1 MFNSV
6 SDALIAFKNGK
17 AIIVVDDEDRENE
30 GDIVIPASSCTP
42 DQLNFCATYGKGLVC
57 IAIDHN
63 TAIRLDLQKQ
73 RSNKKDPHHTAFLD
87 AIDAVTEYGTTTGI
101 SAFDRSITAQL
112 VANPN
117 STSSDFIKPGH
128 LFPIL
133 SKKGGVLERKGHTE
147 AAVDLCKLCDLPP
160 AAIICEIMEE
170 DGTMMRRNGL
180 AHFAEQHQ
188 LKIISINQL
197 LEYIRSTET
206 KFESTHF
213 LPNCSLYSSST
224 LPTEFGEFII
234 EVFKN
239 RLTGMEHL
247 VLSTQNN
254 SSVDPLIRIHS
265 ECITGD
271 VFHSLKCD
279 CGKQLNDALAA
290 IAERGH
296 GYLIHLKGHEGRGIG
311 IGNKIAT
318 YEIQKKGVNTYQAN
332 EQLGFQ
338 ADARNYQDAIEI
350 LRFYKITNGDLITN
364 NPLKID
370 AVNQAGIP
378 LEKYTIA
385 STLNEHNTHYLETK
399 KYFAKHSIKLV
410 K

>member
-1 MFNSV
+1 M
-6 SDALIAFKNGK
+6 
-17 AIIVVDDEDRENE
+17 
-30 GDIVIPASSCTP
+30 
-42 DQLNFCATYGKGLVC
+42 
-57 IAIDHN
+57 
-63 TAIRLDLQKQ
+63 
-73 RSNKKDPHHTAFLD
+73 
-87 AIDAVTEYGTTTGI
+87 
-101 SAFDRSITAQL
+101 
-112 VANPN
+112 ANPN

-128 LFPIL
+128 LFPVL

-170 DGTMMRRNGL
+170 DGTMMRRDGL
-180 AHFAEQHQ
+180 ANFAEQHQ

-206 KFESTHF
+206 HIESTHF

-224 LPTEFGEFII
+224 LPTEFGEFTI

-239 RLTGMEHL
+239 TLTGMEHL

-318 YEIQKKGVNTYQAN
+318 YELQKKGVNTYEAN

-350 LRFYKITNGDLITN
+350 LRLYKITNGDLITN

-378 LEKYTIA
+378 LKKYTIA

>member
-1 MFNSV
+1 MFDSV
-6 SDALIAFKNGK
+6 SDALFSFKNGN

-30 GDIVIPASSCTP
+30 GDIVIPASTCSP
-42 DQLNFCATYGKGLVC
+42 EQLNFCANYGKGLVC

-63 TAIRLDLQKQ
+63 TAIRLDLRKQ

-87 AIDAVTEYGTTTGI
+87 AIDATIEHGTSTGI

-112 VANPN
+112 IANLDSKP
-117 STSSDFIKPGH
+117 SDFIKPGH
-128 LFPIL
+128 LFPVL
-133 SKKGGVLERKGHTE
+133 AKKGGVKERKGHTE
-147 AAVDLCKLCDLPP
+147 AAVDLCKLTNLYP
-160 AAIICEIMEE
+160 AAIICEIMDE
-170 DGTMMRRNGL
+170 DGSMMRRNGL
-180 AHFAEQHQ
+180 ADFAQQHQ

-197 LEYIRSTET
+197 LEYIQSTET
-206 KFESTHF
+206 NFESNHF
-213 LPNCSLYSSST
+213 APTCSLYSSST

-239 RLTGMEHL
+239 TLTGMEHS
-247 VLSTQNN
+247 VLSTKKDTT
-254 SSVDPLIRIHS
+254 VDPLIRIHS
-265 ECITGD
+265 ECLTGD
-271 VFHSLKCD
+271 IFHSLKCD
-279 CGKQLNDALAA
+279 CGKQLTDALTA

-296 GYLIHLKGHEGRGIG
+296 GFLIHLKGHEGRGIG

-318 YEIQKKGVNTYQAN
+318 YELQKKGVNTYEAN

-350 LRFYKITNGDLITN
+350 LRHYGITEGELITN

-378 LEKYTIA
+378 LKKYTIP
-385 STLNEHNTHYLETK
+385 SKLNEYNTHYLETK
-399 KYFAKHSIKLV
+399 KRFAKHSIKIE

>member
-42 DQLNFCATYGKGLVC
+42 DQLNFCASYGKGLVC
-57 IAIDHN
+57 IAMDHN

-87 AIDAVTEYGTTTGI
+87 AIDAVTEYGTSTGI

-128 LFPIL
+128 LFPVL
-133 SKKGGVLERKGHTE
+133 SKKGGLLERKGHTE

-160 AAIICEIMEE
+160 VAIICEIMEE

-180 AHFAEQHQ
+180 ANFAQQHQ

-197 LEYIRSTET
+197 VEHIRSTET
-206 KFESTHF
+206 KFESNHF
-213 LPNCSLYSSST
+213 LPTCSLYSSST
-224 LPTEFGEFII
+224 LPTEFGEFTI

-239 RLTGMEHL
+239 TLTGMEHS
-247 VLSTQNN
+247 VLSTQKN

-279 CGKQLNDALAA
+279 CGKQLTDALAA

-318 YEIQKKGVNTYQAN
+318 YELQNKGLNTYEAN

-364 NPLKID
+364 NPLKTD

-378 LEKYTIA
+378 LKKYSIA
-385 STLNEHNTHYLETK
+385 STLNEHNIYYLETK

>member
-1 MFNSV
+1 MFDSV
-6 SDALIAFKNGK
+6 SEALVSFKNGN

-30 GDIVIPASSCTP
+30 GDIVIPASTCTP
-42 DQLNFCATYGKGLVC
+42 DQLNFCANYGKGLVC

-63 TAIRLDLQKQ
+63 TAIRLDLRKQ

-87 AIDAVTEYGTTTGI
+87 AIDATIEHGTSTGI

-112 VANPN
+112 ITNLDSKP
-117 STSSDFIKPGH
+117 SDFIKPGH
-128 LFPIL
+128 LFPVL
-133 SKKGGVLERKGHTE
+133 AKKGGIKERKGHTE
-147 AAVDLCKLCDLPP
+147 AAVDLCKLCDLYP
-160 AAIICEIMEE
+160 AAIICEIMEQ

-180 AHFAEQHQ
+180 ANFAQQHQ

-197 LEYIRSTET
+197 LEYIQSTET
-206 KFESTHF
+206 NFESNHF
-213 LPNCSLYSSST
+213 LSACSLYSSST
-224 LPTEFGEFII
+224 LPTEFGEFTI

-239 RLTGMEHL
+239 TLTGMEHS
-247 VLSTQNN
+247 VLSTKKDGT
-254 SSVDPLIRIHS
+254 VDPLIRIHS
-265 ECITGD
+265 ECLTGD
-271 VFHSLKCD
+271 IFHSLKCD
-279 CGKQLNDALAA
+279 CGKQLTDALTA
-290 IAERGH
+290 IAERGY

-318 YEIQKKGVNTYQAN
+318 YELQKKGVNTYEAN

-350 LRFYKITNGDLITN
+350 LRHYGITDGELITN

-378 LEKYTIA
+378 LKKYTIP
-385 STLNEHNTHYLETK
+385 STLNEYNTHYLETK
-399 KYFAKHSIKLV
+399 KHFAKHSIKLE

>member
-30 GDIVIPASSCTP
+30 GDIVIPASFCTP
-42 DQLNFCATYGKGLVC
+42 EQLNFCATYGKGLVC

-128 LFPIL
+128 LFPVL
-133 SKKGGVLERKGHTE
+133 SKKGGLLERKGHTE

-160 AAIICEIMEE
+160 VAIICEIMEE

-180 AHFAEQHQ
+180 ANFAQQHQ

-197 LEYIRSTET
+197 IEYIQSTET
-206 KFESTHF
+206 KFESNHF
-213 LPNCSLYSSST
+213 LPDCSLYSSST
-224 LPTEFGEFII
+224 LPTEFGEFTI
-234 EVFKN
+234 EVFRN
-239 RLTGMEHL
+239 TLTGMEHS
-247 VLSTQNN
+247 VLSTQKN

-279 CGKQLNDALAA
+279 CGKQLTDALAA

-318 YEIQKKGVNTYQAN
+318 YELQKKGVNTYEAN

-350 LRFYKITNGDLITN
+350 LRFYKFTNGVLISN
-364 NPLKID
+364 NPNK
-370 AVNQAGIP
+370 QKS
-378 LEKYTIA
+378 LEDEGFIVTIQ
-385 STLNEHNTHYLETK
+385 TLPSKENDFNSQYLNDK
-399 KYFAKHSIKLV
+399 KNIGNHTIITEK
-410 K
+410 

>member
-1 MFNSV
+1 MFDSV
-6 SDALIAFKNGK
+6 SDALLSFKNGN

-30 GDIVIPASSCTP
+30 GDIVIPASFCTP
-42 DQLNFCATYGKGLVC
+42 DQLNFCATHGKGLIC

-63 TAIRLDLQKQ
+63 TAIRLDLRKQ

-87 AIDAVTEYGTTTGI
+87 AIDATIEHGTSTGI

-112 VANPN
+112 ITQPD
-117 STSSDFIKPGH
+117 SIPSDFIKPGH
-128 LFPIL
+128 LFPVL
-133 SKKGGVLERKGHTE
+133 AKKGGIKERKGHTE
-147 AAVDLCKLCDLPP
+147 AAVDLCKLSNLYP

-180 AHFAEQHQ
+180 ANFAQQHQ

-197 LEYIRSTET
+197 LEYIQNTET
-206 KFESTHF
+206 KSESNHF
-213 LPNCSLYSSST
+213 LPACSLYSSST
-224 LPTEFGEFII
+224 LPTEFGEFTI

-239 RLTGMEHL
+239 TLTGMEHS
-247 VLSTQNN
+247 VLSTKKD
-254 SSVDPLIRIHS
+254 STADPLIRIHS

-279 CGKQLNDALAA
+279 CGKQLIDALAA

-311 IGNKIAT
+311 IGNKVAT
-318 YEIQKKGVNTYQAN
+318 YELQKKGVNTYEAN

-338 ADARNYQDAIEI
+338 ADARNYIDAIEI
-350 LRFYKITNGDLITN
+350 LKHYQISKGELITN
-364 NPLKID
+364 NPLKIE

-378 LEKYTIA
+378 LKKYTIP
-385 STLNEHNTHYLETK
+385 SKLNEFNTHYLETK
-399 KYFAKHSIKLV
+399 KQFAKHSITIEK
-410 K
+410 

>member
-128 LFPIL
+128 LFPVL
-133 SKKGGVLERKGHTE
+133 SKKGGLLERKGHTE

-160 AAIICEIMEE
+160 VAIICEIMEE

-180 AHFAEQHQ
+180 ANFAQQHQ

-197 LEYIRSTET
+197 IDYIQSTET
-206 KFESTHF
+206 KFESNHF
-213 LPNCSLYSSST
+213 LPDCSLYSSST
-224 LPTEFGEFII
+224 LPTEFGEFTI
-234 EVFKN
+234 EVFRN
-239 RLTGMEHL
+239 TLTGMEHS
-247 VLSTQNN
+247 VLSTQKN
-254 SSVDPLIRIHS
+254 SSLDPLIRIHS

-279 CGKQLNDALAA
+279 CGKQLTDALAA

-318 YEIQKKGVNTYQAN
+318 YELQKKGVNTYEAN

-350 LRFYKITNGDLITN
+350 LRFYKFTNGVLISN
-364 NPLKID
+364 NPNK
-370 AVNQAGIP
+370 QKS
-378 LEKYTIA
+378 LEDEGFIVTIQ
-385 STLNEHNTHYLETK
+385 SLPSKENDFNSQYLNDK
-399 KYFAKHSIKLV
+399 KNIGNHTIITEK
-410 K
+410 

>member
-1 MFNSV
+1 MFDSV
-6 SDALIAFKNGK
+6 SEALVSFKNGN

-30 GDIVIPASSCTP
+30 GDIVIPASICTP
-42 DQLNFCATYGKGLVC
+42 DQLNFCANYGKGLVC

-63 TAIRLDLQKQ
+63 TAIRLDLRKQ

-87 AIDAVTEYGTTTGI
+87 AIDATIEHGTSTGI

-112 VANPN
+112 IANLDSKP
-117 STSSDFIKPGH
+117 SDFIKPGH
-128 LFPIL
+128 LFPVL
-133 SKKGGVLERKGHTE
+133 AKKGGIKERKGHTE
-147 AAVDLCKLCDLPP
+147 AAVDLCKLCDLYP
-160 AAIICEIMEE
+160 AAIICEIMEQ

-180 AHFAEQHQ
+180 ANFAEQHQ

-197 LEYIRSTET
+197 LEYIQSTET
-206 KFESTHF
+206 NFESNHF
-213 LPNCSLYSSST
+213 LPTCSMYSSST
-224 LPTEFGEFII
+224 LPTEFGEFTI

-239 RLTGMEHL
+239 TLTGMEHS
-247 VLSTQNN
+247 VISTQKNA
-254 SSVDPLIRIHS
+254 SVDPLIRIHS

-279 CGKQLNDALAA
+279 CGKQLTDALAA

-318 YEIQKKGVNTYQAN
+318 YELQKKGVNTYEAN

-338 ADARNYQDAIEI
+338 ADGRNYLDAIEI
-350 LRFYKITNGDLITN
+350 LKHYQISKGELITN
-364 NPLKID
+364 NPLKIE
-370 AVNQAGIP
+370 AVNEAGIP
-378 LEKYTIA
+378 LKKYTIP
-385 STLNEHNTHYLETK
+385 SKLNEFNTHYLETK
-399 KYFAKHSIKLV
+399 KQFAKHSITIEK
-410 K
+410 

>member
-112 VANPN
+112 VANLN

-128 LFPIL
+128 LFPVL
-133 SKKGGVLERKGHTE
+133 SKKGGLLERKGHTE

-160 AAIICEIMEE
+160 VAIICEIMEE

-180 AHFAEQHQ
+180 ANFAQQHQ

-197 LEYIRSTET
+197 IDYIQSTET
-206 KFESTHF
+206 KFESNHF
-213 LPNCSLYSSST
+213 LPDCSLYSSST
-224 LPTEFGEFII
+224 LPTEFGEFTI
-234 EVFKN
+234 EVFRN
-239 RLTGMEHL
+239 TLTGMEHS
-247 VLSTQNN
+247 VLSTQKN

-279 CGKQLNDALAA
+279 CGKQLTDALAA

-318 YEIQKKGVNTYQAN
+318 YELQKKGVNTYEAN

-350 LRFYKITNGDLITN
+350 LRFYKFTNGVLISN
-364 NPLKID
+364 NPNK
-370 AVNQAGIP
+370 QKS
-378 LEKYTIA
+378 LEDEGFIVTIQ
-385 STLNEHNTHYLETK
+385 SLPSKENDFNSQYLNDK
-399 KYFAKHSIKLV
+399 KNIGNHTIITEK
-410 K
+410 

>member
-128 LFPIL
+128 LFPVL
-133 SKKGGVLERKGHTE
+133 SKKGGLLERKGHTE

-160 AAIICEIMEE
+160 VAIICEIMEE

-180 AHFAEQHQ
+180 ANFAQQHQ

-197 LEYIRSTET
+197 IDYIQSTET
-206 KFESTHF
+206 KFESNHF
-213 LPNCSLYSSST
+213 LPDCSLYSSST
-224 LPTEFGEFII
+224 LPTEFGEFTI
-234 EVFKN
+234 EVFRN
-239 RLTGMEHL
+239 TLTGMEHS
-247 VLSTQNN
+247 VLSTQKN

-279 CGKQLNDALAA
+279 CGKQLTDALAA

-318 YEIQKKGVNTYQAN
+318 YELQKKGVNTYEAN

-350 LRFYKITNGDLITN
+350 LRFYKFTNGVLISN
-364 NPLKID
+364 NPNK
-370 AVNQAGIP
+370 QKS
-378 LEKYTIA
+378 LEDEGFIVTIQ
-385 STLNEHNTHYLETK
+385 SLPSKENDFNSQYLNDK
-399 KYFAKHSIKLV
+399 KNIGNHTIITEK
-410 K
+410 

>member
-128 LFPIL
+128 LFPVL

-160 AAIICEIMEE
+160 VAIICEIMEE
-170 DGTMMRRNGL
+170 DGTMMRRDGL
-180 AHFAEQHQ
+180 ANFAEQHQ

-206 KFESTHF
+206 HIEPTHF

-224 LPTEFGEFII
+224 LPTEFGEFTI

-239 RLTGMEHL
+239 TLTGMDHL

-364 NPLKID
+364 NPLKIE

-378 LEKYTIA
+378 LKKYTIA